1 VDTSTKLFVVWKSF
15 GWISIASLYSELQP
29 IACQVPRELMSQAR
43 CTLIAGDREEEE
55 NIVAPGS
62 GRVMPAA
69 LAPRT
74 FAVSAITAGLSN
86 QVQSLERS
94 QEVIDVSQH

>member
-1 VDTSTKLFVVWKSF
+1 VDTSTKFFVVWKSF

-29 IACQVPRELMSQAR
+29 IACQVPRELMSRAR

-55 NIVAPGS
+55 NNIALGS

-69 LAPRT
+69 PSQRS

-94 QEVIDVSQH
+94 